1 MEVRTLTVTVDS
13 RLLRKHMSCIAR
25 AIRFMSIALVC
36 TVVLA
41 CGNDTSSS
49 PQATMTASPDGTST
63 AQNAELCAQ
72 RDALESSLQELRN
85 VDVVASGTS
94 GIEQALT
101 KVRSNLQALRET
113 ARGEYR
119 DQTQALDDAL
129 QELDAAVKN
138 VNSGGVSAV
147 VTAAGK
153 VVASGGVLLQSLQN
167 LDCN

>member
-1 MEVRTLTVTVDS
+1 MS
-13 RLLRKHMSCIAR
+13 RRAR
-25 AIRFMSIALVC
+25 ALMFVSI
-36 TVVLA
+36 VVLCGVIGG
-41 CGNDTSSS
+41 CGNDTATSSS
-49 PQATMTASPDGTST
+49 PATTTASPEDTSA

-72 RDALESSLQELRN
+72 RDALESSLQELRSVN
-85 VDVVASGTS
+85 VVTSGTA
-94 GIEQALT
+94 GIETALT
-101 KVRSNLQALRET
+101 KVRTNVQTLRET

-138 VNSGGVSAV
+138 VDAGGVTAV

-153 VVASGGVLLQSLQN
+153 VVTSGNALLESLRT